1 MSHPPTLDAPGAA
14 HAAPK
19 GIPLVIDLQ
28 DGFADDTVAIS
39 VEGQEILN
47 RDQVTTNYAIGR
59 ADSVQ
64 TDVAPGPIRVEI
76 RIPTRHLTDQITLD
90 LSTATYLGVSLA
102 GDKISVRIS
111 GEMFLYF

>member
-1 MSHPPTLDAPGAA
+1 MSHTPTLDTPGAA
-14 HAAPK
+14 DTGPNR
-19 GIPLVIDLQ
+19 IPLVIDLQ

-47 RDQVTTNYAIGR
+47 RDGVTTNYAIGR

-76 RIPTRHLTDQITLD
+76 RIPTRHLTHEIALD
-90 LSTATYLGVSLA
+90 LSAATYLGVSLA